1 MPSFEKTIVGIIT
14 AMTLTIAAGRGDLVV
29 KAVSEMR
36 KLALTEAKKSWG
48 NPSIFR
54 DGRN

>member
-36 KLALTEAKKSWG
+36 KLALTEAKKDWG
-48 NPSIFR
+48 NPSIFKSR
-54 DGRN
+54 IK